1 MAAQS
6 GRDML
11 VKIKNSSNEF
21 ITLAGLRTK
30 SFRLNAK
37 PVDIT
42 NSDSRRGGRNFYPG
56 QVLSQRI

>member
-11 VKIKNSSNEF
+11 VKIKNSEDDF

-30 SFRLNAK
+30 S
-37 PVDIT
+37 
-42 NSDSRRGGRNFYPG
+42 
-56 QVLSQRI
+56 